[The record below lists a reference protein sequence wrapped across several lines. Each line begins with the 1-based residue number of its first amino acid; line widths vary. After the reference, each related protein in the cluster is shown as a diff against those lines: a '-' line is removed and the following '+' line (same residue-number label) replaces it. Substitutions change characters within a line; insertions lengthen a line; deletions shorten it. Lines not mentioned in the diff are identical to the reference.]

1 MIVCYSCPQL
11 IPVITL
17 RMKIQN
23 VRMKI
28 QDVRM
33 KIQDVRMKIK
43 VALFSHLVS
52 SFCIFIFWSFLW
64 CHHPNF
70 RWIFHDN
77 SKNNNRRI
85 FLVSFPFYSAHSA
98 SSIKTGT
105 KTEREVGVCIPLDGK
120 RPVKVMKST
129 VNWTAMD
136 NIWRMLYLNNK
147 TVFINKKAPRSG
159 LSYDI

>member
-77 SKNNNRRI
+77 SKKKNLR
-85 FLVSFPFYSAHSA
+85 FFSFYSAHYA
-98 SSIKTGT
+98 SSIKTEEG
-105 KTEREVGVCIPLDGK
+105 GVCISLVGK
-120 RPVKVMKST
+120 NSLPRLHKLYYCCIRLKWLLVFMFPDYLLNVCFYGMSNFKLKS
-129 VNWTAMD
+129 
-136 NIWRMLYLNNK
+136 LL
-147 TVFINKKAPRSG
+147 FFF
-159 LSYDI
+159 